1 MTLTALL
8 QQTTA
13 FFHSIVDF
21 TQSAPSNVWAM
32 CAFTAAASIIVT
44 LVTLVLWPKE
54 KSAVPERE
62 SMDPGGV
69 RQLAMDGLR
78 VPEIARRTGLSHD
91 AVATILRAR
100 SRPRGADA
108 ASPRQSHPT
117 AA

>member
-1 MTLTALL
+1 MTTVLKETG
-8 QQTTA
+8 A
-13 FFHSIVDF
+13 FFHSIADF
-21 TQSAPSNVWAM
+21 AASAPSNVWAM
-32 CAFTAAASIIVT
+32 CAFTAAASIMVT

-54 KSAVPERE
+54 RSAKPDRE
-62 SMDPGGV
+62 TMDPCGV
-69 RQLAMDGLR
+69 RQLAMDGMR

-100 SRPRGADA
+100 SRPRGGDA